1 MHLER
6 LNAMLVLARERE
18 SISEGKKQR
27 KYKESEGGRG
37 RAEINVVN
45 EQIYSYITMLWHDLP
60 DSLRLYAENHGQ
72 KWMFM
77 RKIKANFFFSLSP
90 LHVLC
95 QSLWIPIEAL
105 ITQVSIIFQINL
117 KYQFYLMDNQFF
129 FPAHA
134 SWLSWVWVRM
144 PNEFYYDS
152 GLIICMMMVAP
163 LSTLGFSLLN
173 LFKGKVC
180 MNPTI

>member
-18 SISEGKKQR
+18 YQWGKETKKGIR
-27 KYKESEGGRG
+27 RVREGGRG
-37 RAEINVVN
+37 RAEINVVSK
-45 EQIYSYITMLWHDLP
+45 QIYSYITMLWHDLP

-129 FPAHA
+129 FFF
-134 SWLSWVWVRM
+134 SCSCKLIVLS
-144 PNEFYYDS
+144 
-152 GLIICMMMVAP
+152 
-163 LSTLGFSLLN
+163 LG
-173 LFKGKVC
+173 
-180 MNPTI
+180 